1 MLKRLT
7 RFILYLFVIVNT
19 IACFHAYKFTH
30 FDETIT
36 QKPKDPKDL
45 VFTEKLKTLLFGVS
59 LPRPQN
65 LNSPDF
71 PFSEIALNSNKK

>member
-1 MLKRLT
+1 MKKSKRKL
-7 RFILYLFVIVNT
+7 LYLIGFVLLLLNI

-45 VFTEKLKTLLFGVS
+45 VFTEKLKRHAHNLLFIQIKLGWFVTF
-59 LPRPQN
+59 N
-65 LNSPDF
+65 
-71 PFSEIALNSNKK
+71 

>member
-7 RFILYLFVIVNT
+7 RFLLYLFVIINI

-45 VFTEKLKTLLFGVS
+45 VFTEKL
-59 LPRPQN
+59 
-65 LNSPDF
+65 
-71 PFSEIALNSNKK
+71 